1 MLGEV
6 VHQLRELRRDV
17 EPVGEGGRGCEREV
31 GGSIPDLGASRP
43 RRDLPRAQQRPELLE
58 VAQEFSKFE
67 VLARDAGALVQL
79 SQLGARH
86 RARVVREDV
95 VRGNRRD
102 VPHQLQRLIQPVP
115 LLEERHRVVQS
126 VARHFSRLLVS
137 GSERG
142 RHSRGIRAVG
152 TRKRGS
158 GHPRRFV
165 GFPRGMSTAVSA
177 RACD

>member
-1 MLGEV
+1 M
-6 VHQLRELRRDV
+6 RAR
-17 EPVGEGGRGCEREV
+17 GRGFDSRLERFA
-31 GGSIPDLGASRP
+31 ASTRS
-43 RRDLPRAQQRPELLE
+43 PRAQQRPELLE
-58 VAQEFSKFE
+58 IAQEFSKFE
-67 VLARDAGALVQL
+67 VFSCNTSALVEL

-137 GSERG
+137 TTDLNEGATRGVYARSGRGNAALGTLKGSWDSTRG
-142 RHSRGIRAVG
+142 L
-152 TRKRGS
+152 T
-158 GHPRRFV
+158 
-165 GFPRGMSTAVSA
+165 TAVSA